1 MSFVTKRF
9 GFVMVEIVAGLAVTY
24 NVFKA
29 KKKVSRENLASAAAI
44 ATYWKVIYET
54 GIYGGLGS
62 SHTHCFIAI
71 TN

>member
-9 GFVMVEIVAGLAVTY
+9 GFVMVEVVAGLAVTY

-44 ATYWKVIYET
+44 ATYWKVIY
-54 GIYGGLGS
+54 GGLGS